1 MGMFNTRNSKFKNFK
16 FTLVFANTE
25 FIQNNNATI
34 CKLTAGLVPS
44 YNPNEV
50 APCMYLGFDDD
61 LFNGMVFTGVAK
73 CHENDSFNSTTGMR
87 IAESRAKEKAYRA
100 ARNTLNKMLE
110 DFEDFTNAIKY
121 STNSFKSLYE
131 SETEHLEK
139 LTSDE

>member
-1 MGMFNTRNSKFKNFK
+1 MFKRESKFKNFK
-16 FTLVFANTE
+16 FTLIFADTE
-25 FIQNNNATI
+25 FIQNGNAVI
-34 CKLTAGLVPS
+34 CKLTAGLAPS
-44 YNPNEV
+44 YDPNEV

-73 CHENDSFNSTTGMR
+73 CHENDNFNSTTGMR

-100 ARNTLNKMLE
+100 ARNVLNKMLE

-121 STNSFKSLYE
+121 STNSFKALYE

-139 LTSDE
+139 LTDDK